1 MALSAAPRTAGAIT
15 VALTRLTLVDFR
27 SYAAAELTPDAG
39 LTVVAAPNGTG
50 KTNLLEAIHVAITGR
65 SHRAAVDADLV
76 RHGTPFGRVRLD
88 LAGGTAAG
96 GSTIE
101 LVVPGVE
108 PPAGIRKRLTVN
120 GVARRSTSLTELARS
135 VLFRPEEMLLLVG
148 SPSERR
154 RFLDGIVAQ
163 RDRRAARDL
172 VDVARVLAQR
182 NALLRAIRAEEAP
195 LDALAFWDEQLATV
209 GGRVMRARLDA
220 LAELAPRIGPLHD
233 AVAAPDERGAS
244 VQLVY
249 LDALKEAWPER
260 ALVAERPPTDE
271 ELAAAYRRRI
281 ADVRQKEAWNGVS
294 LVGPQRDDLRAELGG
309 RDVAAHASRG
319 QQRTIILAMKLAE
332 TDLLGADGPR
342 PIVLLDDVFSE
353 LDPDRSSRLSG
364 LLADRG
370 QVIVTTADPAALD
383 GARAQQASVWRIVD
397 GRLEPAA

>member
-1 MALSAAPRTAGAIT
+1 MALSAAPRTAGATT

-88 LAGGTAAG
+88 LAGGTTAG

-101 LVVPGVE
+101 LVVPGAA

-182 NALLRAIRAEEAP
+182 NALLRAIRVEEAP

-220 LAELAPRIGPLHD
+220 LAELAPRIRPLHD
-233 AVAAPDERGAS
+233 AVAAPEERGAS
-244 VQLVY
+244 VRLVY
-249 LDALKEAWPER
+249 LDALKEAWPDR

-383 GARAQQASVWRIVD
+383 EARARQASVWRIVD